1 SPPRKS
7 KEEEREARRGQRT
20 MTTDKEKELAGDLPA
35 AIAPP
40 RDGITLYTTWPEML
54 RHWPKTTLCIVSNEF
69 CERFS
74 YYGMRTVLTFYILNV
89 LKFPPD
95 TTTIFFNSFTI
106 LCYLTPLLGSII
118 ADGYIGKF
126 WTIFSVSILYAIGQ
140 ILLAVASTQNF
151 QSSWHPWMDLT
162 GLIVI
167 GFGTGGI
174 KPCVSAF
181 GADQFDKNQDKMIS
195 IYFSMF
201 YFSIN
206 AGSMIST
213 FISPIFRAQPC
224 MGQDSCY
231 PLSFGVPAVLMVVAT
246 IIFMIGSP
254 WYIKNPPTENV
265 FAEVARIIGGAVGN
279 KFSKKNTG
287 PRDHWLEHYL
297 DTHDCETDP
306 KCIALKGTRK
316 KNKCQKKQYV
326 DDVRALFRLIVM
338 FLPVPMFWAL
348 YDQQGSIWLL
358 QGIQMDCQVFGLLLL
373 PDQMQTLN
381 AVLILCFI
389 PLFQVL
395 VYPLFRMCFNI
406 TPLRKMVVG
415 GWLAALSFCITG
427 FVQLQVNT
435 TLPLLPAPGQA
446 FASFMNVYD
455 ANCNITVWQ
464 LDAAGATLGEPTFL
478 MPHETMVDIPSDGF
492 STFHVNSG
500 KATFLV
506 EYEGDK
512 CSKKVTTDKEKVT
525 FDLEDKSVNYVAVG
539 IDGII
544 NSPVGTDKPTDG
556 TGEFS
561 MGITLFTA
569 DSYNGSLC
577 VCRQDAKDFDANY
590 PCNARSPSDFY
601 YWEYDYNGGQTDRGN
616 YIPVYGHG
624 TAEPTT
630 ASPIDSVTTY
640 HFKPVK
646 PGNWKLYFLH
656 NLAKDVDQ
664 ETPPKEQIDVTYTG
678 VEFTTNGQGGVYNY
692 VLTGPG
698 DNSASIGANE
708 ATVYQVVQD
717 NQVNILW
724 QVPQIVVLTAAEILF
739 SITGYEFAYSQC
751 APSMK
756 SIVQALWLLTTAI
769 GDSIIVLITALDLF
783 DDMAVEFF
791 VYAGLMFLVIC
802 IYALMAIFYFD
813 YQYYTGASDDEEEE
827 EEEEEVKAIDEFKS
841 HLNEAFSHELEKRE
855 NAWGIEDDNE
865 SIDLRM

>member
-1 SPPRKS
+1 
-7 KEEEREARRGQRT
+7 
-20 MTTDKEKELAGDLPA
+20 
-35 AIAPP
+35 
-40 RDGITLYTTWPEML
+40 WPE
-54 RHWPKTTLCIVSNEF
+54 TTICIISNEF

-74 YYGMRTVLTFYILNV
+74 NYGMKTVLTFYIMNV

-95 TTTIFFNSFTI
+95 TASILYQSFMV
-106 LCYLTPLLGSII
+106 LCFATPLLGSII

-126 WTIFSVSILYAIGQ
+126 WDHPSVSIIYAIGQ
-140 ILLAVASTQNF
+140 VLLAVASTQSY
-151 QSSWHPWMDLT
+151 QSSWHPWMDFA
-162 GLIVI
+162 GLLII
-167 GFGTGGI
+167 AFGTGGI

-181 GADQFDKNQDKMIS
+181 DGDQFDKNQDKMIS
-195 IYFSMF
+195 VYFSMF

-206 AGSMIST
+206 AGSMIGS
-213 FISPIFRAQPC
+213 FITPIFRATPC

-246 IIFMIGSP
+246 GIFMIGSP

-279 KFSKKNTG
+279 KFSKKKNTG
-287 PRDHWLEHYL
+287 PREHWLEHYL

-306 KCIALKGTRK
+306 KCLALKGTKK

-348 YDQQGSIWLL
+348 YDQQGSVWTL
-358 QGIQMDCQVFGLLLL
+358 QGAQMDCQIFGILLL
-373 PDQMQTLN
+373 PDQMTTLN
-381 AVLILCFI
+381 AILILTFI
-389 PLFQVL
+389 PLFQAII
-395 VYPLFRMCFNI
+395 YPIFRKCFNI

-427 FVQLQVNT
+427 FVQLQINT

-455 ANCNITVWQ
+455 ANCNINVWQ
-464 LDAAGATLGEPTFL
+464 LDANGVKIGDPFFLGPKK
-478 MPHETMVDIPSDGF
+478 TMVDIPYAGN

-500 KATFLV
+500 KATFQI
-506 EYEGDK
+506 EYDGK
-512 CSKKVTTDKEKVT
+512 CINMPETDSEKVT
-525 FDLEDKSVNYVAVG
+525 FDLDDKSVNYVAVG
-539 IDGII
+539 PDGII
-544 NSPVGTDKPTDG
+544 SSPVGTEKPTDG

-590 PCNARSPSDFY
+590 PCNPRSPSDFY
-601 YWEYDYNGGQTDRGN
+601 YWEIDYNGGTTDRGD

-624 TAEPTT
+624 SAEPTT
-630 ASPIDSVTTY
+630 TSPVKSVTTY
-640 HFKPVK
+640 NFKPVK
-646 PGNWKLYFLH
+646 PGHWKLYFLH
-656 NLAKDVDQ
+656 NLAKDVDH
-664 ETPPKEQIDVTYTG
+664 ETPPREEIDVSYTG

-698 DNSASIGANE
+698 DGSDTVLTNT
-708 ATVYQVVQD
+708 ATIYQVVQD

-739 SITGYEFAYSQC
+739 SVTGYEFCYSQS

-756 SIVQALWLLTTAI
+756 VIVQALWLLTTAI
-769 GDSIIVLITALDLF
+769 GDSIIIVITILDPF
-783 DDMAVEFF
+783 DDIAVQFF
-791 VYAGLMFLVIC
+791 VYAGLMFIVIC

-827 EEEEEVKAIDEFKS
+827 EEIQAIDELKS
-841 HLNEAFSHELEKRE
+841 HLNEAFLHELEKRD
-855 NAWGIEDDNE
+855 NAWGIEHDNE